1 MRIVLAVIISLI
13 AGAAHAQS
21 PADRTAIESA
31 ITQQLEAFKK
41 DDAKTAWAQASPMI
55 QEMFG
60 SPENFIAMVQHGY
73 PPVYRPRQSAF
84 GPLVS
89 EQDRIIQKVEILGPD
104 GVNYLALYAMEK
116 QPDGTWKINGCQLTK
131 SDSVGA

>member
-1 MRIVLAVIISLI
+1 MRLVLALVFGLI
-13 AGAAHAQS
+13 AGAANAQT

-31 ITQQLEAFKK
+31 ITRQLEAFKK
-41 DDAKTAWAQASPMI
+41 DDATAAWAQASPMI

-60 SPENFIAMVQHGY
+60 SKDNFLAMVRHAY
-73 PPVYRPRQSAF
+73 PPVYRPRQSVF
-84 GPLVS
+84 GPLVT
-89 EQDRIIQKVEILGPD
+89 EDDRLIQKVEILGPD

-131 SDSVGA
+131 SESLGA